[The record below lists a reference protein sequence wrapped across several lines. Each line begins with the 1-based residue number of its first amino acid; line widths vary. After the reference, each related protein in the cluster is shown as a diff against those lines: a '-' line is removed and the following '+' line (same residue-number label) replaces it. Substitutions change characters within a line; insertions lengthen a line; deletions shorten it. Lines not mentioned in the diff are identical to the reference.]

1 MLLVP
6 TYVAPSK
13 IEGLGL
19 FAAEPIRK
27 GAPIWRFDAIL
38 DQIIPVEVL
47 HRYPPGV
54 RDYIVKYSYIPRGTA
69 GFRVLDCDNGRFMNH
84 SDDPNTDNSEE
95 TTVATRDIA
104 MGEEITCSYAQFI
117 EGFVEGQFEEVE

>member
-6 TYVAPSK
+6 TYVAPSQ

-19 FAAEPIRK
+19 FAAEPIAK
-27 GAPIWRFDAIL
+27 GAPVWRFDPVL
-38 DQIIPVEVL
+38 DQIIPIDIL
-47 HRYPPGV
+47 DRYPPNV
-54 RDYIVKYSYIPRGTA
+54 RDFIRRYTYVPRGTA

-84 SDDPNTDNSEE
+84 SDDPNTDNGDL

-104 MGEEITCSYAQFI
+104 QGEEITCSYAEFVD
-117 EGFVEGQFEEVE
+117 GFVAGQFEEVD

>member
-1 MLLVP
+1 MLLIE

-19 FAAEPIRK
+19 FAAAPIMK
-27 GAPIWRFDAIL
+27 GAPIWRFDPIL
-38 DQIIPVEVL
+38 DQIIPVEIL
-47 HRYPPGV
+47 DRYPPGV
-54 RDYIVKYSYIPRGTA
+54 RDFIRKYTYVPRGTQ

-84 SDDPNTDNSEE
+84 SDDPNTDNSGE

-104 MGEEITCSYAQFI
+104 MGEEITCSYADFI
-117 EGFVEGQFEEVE
+117 DGFVPGQFEEVE